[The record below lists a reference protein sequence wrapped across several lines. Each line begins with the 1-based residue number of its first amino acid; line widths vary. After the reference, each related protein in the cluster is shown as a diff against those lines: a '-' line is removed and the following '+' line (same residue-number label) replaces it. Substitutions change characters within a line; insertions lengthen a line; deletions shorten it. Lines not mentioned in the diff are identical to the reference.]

1 MLFQGLSIL
10 FCSTRA
16 PQVTLRGKQDGLRRM
31 PWRCPL
37 SQRGAAERSTY
48 EHNSDL
54 WCWVGPTA
62 FKVKPVIF
70 DLRILDTQ
78 SPVSLSLP
86 FTPTIQAHTGKGR
99 RGHYKG
105 RVEISKRVS

>member
-1 MLFQGLSIL
+1 
-10 FCSTRA
+10 
-16 PQVTLRGKQDGLRRM
+16 M

-37 SQRGAAERSTY
+37 TQRGAAERSTY

-78 SPVSLSLP
+78 SLISLKSSFYIYNSSP
-86 FTPTIQAHTGKGR
+86 YREKEGEDITKVVW
-99 RGHYKG
+99 K
-105 RVEISKRVS
+105 